1 MRLENILALTN
12 GELVNNPFVKNFENI
27 VFDIKRLKRGDLFV
41 AFDEEMIEE
50 AVLSGA
56 YGVIFDKPTQIT
68 DAEIAWIK
76 VNCCEDA
83 LKRLLRF
90 RLIEKDI
97 TVYKSN
103 EIIVKLALQVMTDS
117 SFMVVHGDIKSLYKQ
132 LWNLEDKATLLFCP
146 SMSDADIFTDVKE
159 LRVSQVEPIT
169 IMEQTLFETSFIYD
183 NTFYERQLISPFF
196 MPYLEELLHLYKS
209 LKINYRL
216 KKFTSIEH
224 FEAVFVS
231 KNLEVKEFGRSDKV
245 LIFEPN
251 SDLIALEIAFLQKN
265 ASWANSLYL
274 IPESIDIL
282 NNENVFVYKNINQ
295 ALEILKTNKFH
306 FALVAGVDQKIL
318 TRPISNQTQLTLEF

>member
-68 DAEIAWIK
+68 DTEIAWIK
-76 VNCCEDA
+76 VDCCEDA

-216 KKFTSIEH
+216 RKFTSIEH

>member
-68 DAEIAWIK
+68 DTEIAWIK

-216 KKFTSIEH
+216 RKFTSIEH